1 MTPAPASPYASAD
14 ALRVSDTERDRAV
27 DMLQTA
33 FAEGRIDH
41 AELDHRVEGA
51 LAAVTRSDLSTALRG
66 IGHQAAAQSTQAV
79 SAHLGATT
87 GPAGPAG
94 PAPTGDERA
103 VALAAHWLGFF
114 TLFIG
119 PALIAASKGKTSRFV
134 RQQAMEAVN
143 FQVTFLGA
151 NIVLGV
157 ATAFTFG
164 IAGLLFVPLA
174 FIWFILMGI
183 GGLSAAA
190 GNKFTYPWNVRLF
203 S

>member
-51 LAAVTRSDLSTALRG
+51 LAAVNRADLSTALRG
-66 IGHQAAAQSTQAV
+66 LPLGHPAAAQSTQAV
-79 SAHLGATT
+79 SAHLGAT
-87 GPAGPAG
+87 AGPVG

-174 FIWFILMGI
+174 FIWFILMGV

-190 GNKFTYPWNVRLF
+190 GNRFTYPWNVRLF